1 MTLAPTAICRRA
13 GAPSLGSLKFF
24 RVTRCTFEWKPTHN
38 PSQCQKM
45 STAPVY
51 QPVSPIKASPTKR
64 ARVFYELPKG
74 DVLGQAR
81 LRIYSQDEFSNSSNN
96 AGSAWAGPV
105 TPKPK
110 AARLTAVSSP
120 TKHCCWTQQKNYS
133 REELCN
139 AISSLYEYKEGEEEE
154 EEECSAGV
162 CADICSAQQAGIKSY
177 KAQSPQKQKQSSPV
191 FTAKGKR
198 LTIPEFTPMRRFPQ
212 PQPKK

>member
-1 MTLAPTAICRRA
+1 MKLEPTAICRRT

-24 RVTRCTFEWKPTHN
+24 RVTRCTFEWEPTHK
-38 PSQCQKM
+38 PSHAPKM

-81 LRIYSQDEFSNSSNN
+81 LRIYSQDEFSNSSSNN
-96 AGSAWAGPV
+96 TGSVWTGPV

-120 TKHCCWTQQKNYS
+120 TKHGC
-133 REELCN
+133 
-139 AISSLYEYKEGEEEE
+139 
-154 EEECSAGV
+154 
-162 CADICSAQQAGIKSY
+162 
-177 KAQSPQKQKQSSPV
+177 
-191 FTAKGKR
+191 
-198 LTIPEFTPMRRFPQ
+198 
-212 PQPKK
+212 